1 MKTQFMNFKRHI
13 SLLLALC
20 LIVALVPAG
29 VATEADAVVF
39 PTEIRLNRG
48 NSETD
53 LDLMLDLTSATF
65 EGGCGF
71 EVATANGNTN
81 VRQLVAKS
89 DHIMIQ
95 AASGYGTA
103 VLKVKV
109 PAGTYRVFMKTPNV
123 TKNPNAGK
131 LKFIAGGKIGANPW
145 DYTGDI
151 ELGTYDFNAD
161 GALNNMH
168 MFDTLVTLPETDDNI
183 HQIAIRHDHPDKDWV
198 WGVIESFIFVPVGED
213 LTGRFIDGVTT
224 TAGQR
229 VECYKG
235 PMPASDVY
243 NYIKNLNYGEEG
255 LVYSSSAFLNVY
267 KIIEETTWIQFFAP
281 DDPNV
286 GGTSSVSY
294 NILVPQDGKYNI
306 TLNSPA
312 NDPAGHSSLY
322 RCIADV
328 SIGGKSVGN
337 YNGRSENSK
346 VFYAVELSAGVNE
359 IKFTCA
365 GKADNSEGYYLA
377 ISNIV
382 FSRIP
387 ELTVSE
393 ASISVAGNTA
403 ANGSLTI
410 TADGAAFSGTATAVI
425 SDNDVAAF
433 TNVAVVGDKINYT
446 VKGKKAGTA
455 DATVTVTDADGNVFT
470 DKVSVTVSAA
480 NQNVFGTTAAYF
492 EKTSGETYVLTM
504 LAGIESVEYSEVG
517 FYVTVGDGEKQKLD
531 TTKVYQ
537 TVTVTGGEGATVT
550 GETFGLTADD
560 YVYICST
567 DNMPVANKGVV
578 IKFQPYAIPVDGE
591 EIVGSVYVTV
601 AE

>member
-1 MKTQFMNFKRHI
+1 MKTQFMNFKSHI

-20 LIVALVPAG
+20 LIVALVPSG
-29 VATEADAVVF
+29 VATAADAAVY
-39 PTEIRLNRG
+39 PTEIILNRG
-48 NSETD
+48 NAKTD
-53 LDLMLDLTSATF
+53 LDLVADPTLVTF
-65 EGGCGF
+65 ADGYDF
-71 EVATANGNTN
+71 EVATAKDVTN
-81 VRQLVAKS
+81 AAQMIAFS
-89 DHIMIQ
+89 DYIQ
-95 AASGYGTA
+95 IQEDTGRTTA

-109 PAGTYRVFMKTPNV
+109 PAGTYRVFMKTPDV
-123 TKNPNAGK
+123 AKNEENAGV
-131 LKFIAGGKIGANPW
+131 LKFAVGGTIGENAWEYN
-145 DYTGDI
+145 DGI
-151 ELGTYDFNAD
+151 ELGSYDFSAD
-161 GALNNMH
+161 GALNKMH
-168 MFDTLVTLPETDDNI
+168 MFETIVTLPEAEDNI
-183 HQIAIRHDHPDKDWV
+183 HQIAIMHNHLGKDWV
-198 WGVIESFIFVPVGED
+198 WGVIESFVFVPVGED

-224 TAGQR
+224 TNDGR
-229 VECYKG
+229 VECYQG
-235 PMPASDVY
+235 PIPDDAY

-255 LVYSSSAFLNVY
+255 LVYSSSSFLSTY
-267 KIIEETTWIQFFAP
+267 KINKENTWIEFFAP
-281 DDPNV
+281 DR
-286 GGTSSVSY
+286 GTSSISY
-294 NILVPQDGKYNI
+294 NILVPQNGKYNI
-306 TLNSPA
+306 TLNAPA
-312 NDPAGHSSLY
+312 DFAPTAQ
-322 RCIADV
+322 CIADV

-337 YNGRSENSK
+337 YNGRIENSK
-346 VFYAVELSAGVNE
+346 VFSAVELNAGVNE
-359 IKFTCA
+359 IKFTCI
-365 GKADNSEGYYLA
+365 GKADNSEAYYL
-377 ISNIV
+377 SLSSIV

-433 TNVAVVGDKINYT
+433 TNVAVEGDKINYT

-455 DATVTVTDADGNVFT
+455 DATVTVTDADGNIFT

-480 NQNVFGTTAAYF
+480 NQNIFGATAAYF